1 MIPSDNTL
9 RTFADVAN
17 MSWTTA
23 NQNSGNTL
31 KRSMMKILSE
41 TRPEWEGMT
50 SKNSIFKYQITGPKN
65 STIRV
70 NQMPFSATR
79 GKRASQICFTIL
91 I

>member
-50 SKNSIFKYQITGPKN
+50 SKNYIFKYQITGPKN
-65 STIRV
+65 STIRI
-70 NQMPFSATR
+70 N
-79 GKRASQICFTIL
+79 
-91 I
+91 